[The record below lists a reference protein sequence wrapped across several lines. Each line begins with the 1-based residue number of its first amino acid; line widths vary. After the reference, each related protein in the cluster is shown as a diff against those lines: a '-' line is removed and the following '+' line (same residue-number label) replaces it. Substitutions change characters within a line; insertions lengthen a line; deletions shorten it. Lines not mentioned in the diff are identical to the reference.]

1 MRTVG
6 VLYAKRQ
13 ESAQGCGGEPVMS
26 VLEQAMAQAGVV
38 EDRLRIGPQLTQ
50 HRKNSACKTQVDE
63 PTPGWA

>member
-1 MRTVG
+1 
-6 VLYAKRQ
+6 
-13 ESAQGCGGEPVMS
+13 MS

-38 EDRLRIGPQLTQ
+38 EDRLRIDPQLTQ